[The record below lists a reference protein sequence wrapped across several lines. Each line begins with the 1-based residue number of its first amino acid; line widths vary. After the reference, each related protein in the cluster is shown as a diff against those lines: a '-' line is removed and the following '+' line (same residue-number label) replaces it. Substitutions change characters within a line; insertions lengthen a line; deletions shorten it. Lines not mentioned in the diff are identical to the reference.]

1 LETHA
6 PWSPVVPDLQIEKLN
21 LQRYQSKQQ
30 TKIRMGGSDVAKA
43 GSIRKRN
50 SDLDTQDEILV
61 HLRSSFCQHNNG
73 KCRHLGT
80 CCVVNY

>member
-1 LETHA
+1 
-6 PWSPVVPDLQIEKLN
+6 
-21 LQRYQSKQQ
+21 
-30 TKIRMGGSDVAKA
+30 MGGSDVAKA

-61 HLRSSFCQHNNG
+61 QPVSSFCQHNIG